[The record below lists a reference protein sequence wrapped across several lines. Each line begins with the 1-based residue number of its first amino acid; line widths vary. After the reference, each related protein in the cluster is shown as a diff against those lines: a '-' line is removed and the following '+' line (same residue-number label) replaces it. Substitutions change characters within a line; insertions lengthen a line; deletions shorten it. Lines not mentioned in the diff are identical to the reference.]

1 MALPSLTAGDLVTR
15 GPNYI
20 SISGDVVTDD
30 NAVCID
36 TGNLL
41 NVASYN
47 KWALSTTAG
56 VLDVFVDL
64 GSGTFTTAP
73 LSLFDGGGTA
83 WNTTV
88 LVTVANRIEQTARHD
103 REHAGQLHS
112 MLRAA
117 RVQRGVE
124 RAPALWLSKTP

>member
-56 VLDVFVDL
+56 VLDVFVNL

-88 LVTVANRIEQTARHD
+88 LVTVANRVYYFYGSF
-103 REHAGQLHS
+103 AGIRCLENGATDIAGAW
-112 MLRAA
+112 LR
-117 RVQRGVE
+117 G
-124 RAPALWLSKTP
+124 WN